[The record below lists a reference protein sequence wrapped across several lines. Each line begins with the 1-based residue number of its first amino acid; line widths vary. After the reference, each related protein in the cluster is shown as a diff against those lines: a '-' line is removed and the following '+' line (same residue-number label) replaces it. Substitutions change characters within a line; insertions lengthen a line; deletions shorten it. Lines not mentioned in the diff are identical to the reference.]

1 MADIAVKTE
10 ARMLPHTIV
19 LVVIGLAG
27 LATAIVLTSVANAVT
42 ARTWDEV
49 GDDALVAALT
59 AWTDVAVT
67 AGIVALVGAI
77 VLAGVAEIARR
88 TVRDGA
94 RASDEPRD

>member
-1 MADIAVKTE
+1 MADIAIKTE
-10 ARMLPHTIV
+10 ARMLPHTIA

-27 LATAIVLTSVANAVT
+27 LAIATVLTSVANGVT
-42 ARTWDEV
+42 TRTWDEP

-67 AGIVALVGAI
+67 AGIVALVGAV

-88 TVRDGA
+88 IVRELA
-94 RASDEPRD
+94 PASDVPRD